1 MWPELRLALYFIQDF
16 TQMFSILL
24 PAFSVSYISFTQTF
38 EEGKNMELSGITVL
52 DLSRLLPGPFCTLV
66 LSDLGARVIKV
77 EDPQGGDYI
86 RYMPPL
92 VNENSSYFHLLNRG
106 KESITLNLKQPQA
119 KEIFL
124 ELVKKA
130 DVIVESFRPGVLQ
143 KLGLGFETLKEAN
156 EQIIVCSLSGF
167 GQTGNYVH
175 RAGHDL
181 NFIALSGILSG
192 TGVRDNFLAI
202 PGVQIADLSGAL
214 YGVIGI
220 LAGLIERNKTHTAK
234 MIDISLTASAQSLA
248 ILSLAQSIDASSCF
262 NPGYDTLNGKMVS
275 YNIYKTKDNRFMA
288 IGIIEP
294 KFWIEFC
301 QAIDKPHLL
310 HCAADEAYKSEA
322 FEEITQL
329 FFSKTQK
336 EWIEF
341 FAAKDLCCEPVLYP
355 NEVAYFSEKNL
366 SQRIVQS
373 DKNNILILSTPVSSK
388 QIDNTF
394 GPGLGEHNEKTL
406 NEIGYDS
413 ATIMKWKEQGIL

>member
-1 MWPELRLALYFIQDF
+1 
-16 TQMFSILL
+16 
-24 PAFSVSYISFTQTF
+24 
-38 EEGKNMELSGITVL
+38 MELSGITVL

-77 EDPQGGDYI
+77 EDLQGGDYI

-92 VNENSSYFHLLNRG
+92 VNEYSSYFHLLNRG
-106 KESITLNLKQPQA
+106 KESITLNLKQPKA

-130 DVIVESFRPGVLQ
+130 DVIVESFRPGVLK
-143 KLGLGFETLKEAN
+143 KLGLGFETLKAAN

-192 TGVRDNFLAI
+192 TGVRDNSLAI

-220 LAGLIERNKTHTAK
+220 LAALIQRNKTHVGK

-248 ILSLAQSIDASSCF
+248 VLSLAQSIDANSCF
-262 NPGYDTLNGKMVS
+262 DPGYDTLNGKMVS
-275 YNIYKTKDNRFMA
+275 YNIYKTSDNRFMA
-288 IGIIEP
+288 LGIIEP

-310 HCAADEAYKSEA
+310 HSAADSANKSEA
-322 FEEITQL
+322 FEEITRL
-329 FFSKTQK
+329 FFSKTQN

-341 FAAKDLCCEPVLYP
+341 FAEKDLCCEPVLYP

-366 SQRIVQS
+366 SQRIVRS
-373 DKNNILILSTPVSSK
+373 DSDNVLVLSTPVSSK
-388 QIDNTF
+388 KIDDAF
-394 GPGLGEHNEKTL
+394 GPDLGEHNEKTL
-406 NEIGYDS
+406 SEMGYNRD
-413 ATIMKWKEQGIL
+413 TIIELKDLRP